1 MNDGGSEEFKMS
13 LLSAAMGMGGPADDQ
28 LTSLA
33 ILQEL
38 ERAEKNFPERLS
50 HHTAIRDSSIALASF
65 TQDEARQVEAYM
77 HILRIFEEAA
87 RYKFE
92 AEQDY
97 TLYQDFTNEVIYFKK
112 LLSLGRGV
120 LLEVLK
126 TSMRIIDVGKNVAQK
141 EEQKKRGLFWRW

>member
-1 MNDGGSEEFKMS
+1 LNEETNEELKMNLLGSAMSVEET
-13 LLSAAMGMGGPADDQ
+13 PEDQ
-28 LTSLA
+28 ITSLA
-33 ILQEL
+33 ILQYL
-38 ERAEKNFPERLS
+38 RYGEKNFPDRLS
-50 HHTAIRDSSIALASF
+50 HHTAIKDSSIALASF
-65 TQDEARQVEAYM
+65 TADEARQVEAYM

-141 EEQKKRGLFWRW
+141 EEPKKRFFWRW

>member
-1 MNDGGSEEFKMS
+1 MDEGTRDDLKMS
-13 LLSAAMGMGGPADDQ
+13 LLGSAMGVEEAPEDQ

-33 ILQEL
+33 ILQYL
-38 ERAEKNFPERLS
+38 KQGEKNFPDRLA
-50 HHTAIRDSSIALASF
+50 HHTAIKDSSIALASF
-65 TQDEARQVEAYM
+65 TAEEARQVEAYM

-126 TSMRIIDVGKNVAQK
+126 TSMRILDVGKNVAQK
-141 EEQKKRGLFWRW
+141 EEPKKRFFWRW

>member
-1 MNDGGSEEFKMS
+1 MEETMGEDLKMS
-13 LLSAAMGMGGPADDQ
+13 LLGSAMGVEEAPEDQ

-33 ILQEL
+33 ILQYL
-38 ERAEKNFPERLS
+38 KYGEKNFPERLS
-50 HHTAIRDSSIALASF
+50 HHTAIKDSSIALASF
-65 TQDEARQVEAYM
+65 TSDEARQVEAYM

-141 EEQKKRGLFWRW
+141 EEPKKRFFWRW